1 MKVEPNKELEE
12 VYIHSSQFPEQVYKD
27 YREGFKLKK
36 IPHKF
41 HYDSVK
47 QSQKWLKL
55 HQVFSPSR
63 NNQDCVVSY
72 EECFAKTVEIL
83 KDSSK
88 IEVIGLGSGGGTK
101 DTLLLSSLDKTNSEI
116 FYYPIDVSL
125 SLAIISAQKA
135 RANHPQIGIKPVV
148 CDLLYADN
156 LIKQISQTSNS
167 KKILTFFG
175 MIPNFTPN
183 EIMPILSNFLQ
194 SGDILLMSAN
204 LAPGNDYL
212 EGIKKISYQ
221 YDNDLTK
228 DWLMTILI
236 DAGIDINDGKIE
248 FTIEDDLQGNDLKR
262 IVAHFELQKDVTFQ
276 LDETTIE
283 WQKGDKVQLF
293 FSYRY
298 TTDKVKQTLKKYH
311 LEVMEYWE
319 APNQEEAVYI
329 CQKT

>member
-1 MKVEPNKELEE
+1 MNVETNKEFEE
-12 VYIHSSQFPEQVYKD
+12 VYIHSSQFPDQVYKD

-63 NNQDCVVSY
+63 NNLDCVVSY
-72 EECFAKTVEIL
+72 EQCFGKTAEIL

-101 DTLLLSSLDKTNSEI
+101 DTLLLSSLVKTTPEI

-125 SLAIISAQKA
+125 SLAVISAQKA
-135 RANHPQIGIKPVV
+135 RANYPQIEIKPVV

-156 LIKQISQTSNS
+156 LIKQISQKNNS
-167 KKILTFFG
+167 KKIITFFG

-194 SGDILLMSAN
+194 SGDLLLMSAN
-204 LAPGNDYL
+204 LAPGDDYL
-212 EGIKKISYQ
+212 EGIKKISCQ

-228 DWLMTILI
+228 DWLMTILL
-236 DAGIDINDGKIE
+236 DAGIDINDGKIK

-262 IVAHFELQKDVTFQ
+262 IIAHFELEKDVTFQ
-276 LDETTIE
+276 LDEETIE
-283 WQKGDKVQLF
+283 WKKQDKVQLF

-298 TTDKVKQTLKKYH
+298 TTERVKKTLKNYH
-311 LEVMEYWE
+311 IEVIEYWE
-319 APNQEEAVYI
+319 ANNQEEAVYI